1 MQHHTLDI
9 HPIPEGQALYI
20 NEPWLVDDSL
30 FQYGPRE
37 KEPDYVADNVR
48 VYIPLDLNRDAILRR
63 LRQICAR
70 HGDVDWENESE
81 FSCDVA
87 RLICQIEIYDQV
99 WHSRHPITKAGRV
112 SKHSAKGAELV
123 GEVIK
128 ILQEVGDN
136 GSGETF
142 PYEIIE
148 ELKKEYKE
156 D

>member
-1 MQHHTLDI
+1 MTHHTLDI
-9 HPIPEGQALYI
+9 YPIPEGQALFI
-20 NEPWLVDDSL
+20 NEPWLVDDSM
-30 FQYGPRE
+30 FQYGKWE
-37 KEPDYVADNVR
+37 KEPDRASDNVR
-48 VYIPLDLNRDAILRR
+48 IYVPLDLNREAILRR
-63 LRQICAR
+63 LRLTCSR
-70 HGDVDWENESE
+70 YGDVDWKNESD
-81 FSCDVA
+81 FSCEVDQI
-87 RLICQIEIYDQV
+87 ICQIEIYDQV
-99 WHSRHPITKAGRV
+99 WRSRHPITKAGRV
-112 SKHSAKGAELV
+112 SKHSAEGAELV

>member
-1 MQHHTLDI
+1 MPHHTLDI
-9 HPIPEGQALYI
+9 RPIPEGQTRYI

-30 FQYGPRE
+30 FQYGKWE
-37 KEPDYVADNVR
+37 KEPEPTNDNVR
-48 VYIPLDLNRDAILRR
+48 IYVPIDLNREAILRR
-63 LRQICAR
+63 LRQICIR
-70 HGDVDWENESE
+70 HGDVYWRNESD

-99 WHSRHPITKAGRV
+99 WLSRHPITKAGRV
-112 SKHSAKGAELV
+112 SKHSAEGVELV
-123 GEVIK
+123 EEVIR

-142 PYEIIE
+142 PYETIE

-156 D
+156 N

>member
-112 SKHSAKGAELV
+112 SKHSAEGADLV

>member
-30 FQYGPRE
+30 FEYGSRE
-37 KEPDYVADNVR
+37 KEPDHAADNVR
-48 VYIPLDLNRDAILRR
+48 VYIPLDLNRKAILRR
-63 LRQICAR
+63 LRQICDR
-70 HGDVDWENESE
+70 HGDVDWKNESDI
-81 FSCDVA
+81 SCDVA

-99 WHSRHPITKAGRV
+99 WRSRHPITKAGRV
-112 SKHSAKGAELV
+112 SKHSAEGAELV

>member
-1 MQHHTLDI
+1 MAHHTLDI
-9 HPIPEGQALYI
+9 HSIPEGQALFI

-37 KEPDYVADNVR
+37 KEPDHAADNVR
-48 VYIPLDLNRDAILRR
+48 VYIPLDLNHEAILRR

-70 HGDVDWENESE
+70 HGDVDWKNESD
-81 FSCDVA
+81 FSCDA
-87 RLICQIEIYDQV
+87 DRLICQIEIYDQV
-99 WHSRHPITKAGRV
+99 WCSRHPITKAGRV
-112 SKHSAKGAELV
+112 SKHSTEGAELV

-128 ILQEVGDN
+128 ILHEVGDN

-142 PYEIIE
+142 TYETIE